1 MPGAAR
7 LTSPRICVV
16 GGGINGAGIAWELA
30 RKGYEVTLFEKNRF
44 GGATSSSTTKMI
56 HGGLRY
62 LETGSFRLVRESL
75 RERAF
80 LLEALPD
87 VVKPIRIVIPVYR
100 SSPRSALT
108 LRLGLTLYD
117 LLAGRRRIG
126 RHQRHDSRE
135 IASQLKLKGE
145 GLRSILSYW
154 DAQVDDHDLVQ
165 RVIAA
170 ARRDGAEA
178 HEQCPVTR
186 LEWERHQWSVSA
198 GGTDRSFDY
207 LVNAVGP
214 WMNEYLRQHALPTRY
229 RLTLLR
235 GSHVV
240 LDRPAMK
247 AGVLI
252 QSSEGRVLFVLP
264 WKGATLVGTTEAVHE
279 SMREPV
285 TATPEEV
292 SYLLE
297 RFNHYFAEPASERE
311 VTETFAGVRPLIESR
326 ANPSKISREY
336 KIEISGSMI
345 NVFGGKMTTFMALS
359 RRVGRAV
366 DRLAGARRAAR
377 PPIFT
382 EDYQNASGE
391 QR

>member
-1 MPGAAR
+1 MPGASR
-7 LTSPRICVV
+7 LTPSVCVV

-30 RKGYEVTLFEKNRF
+30 RKGYAVTLFEKGRF

-62 LETGSFRLVRESL
+62 LENGSLRLVRESL

-87 VVKPIRIVIPVYR
+87 VVRPIRIVVPVYR
-100 SSPRSALT
+100 DSPRSAPLV
-108 LRLGLTLYD
+108 RVGLSLYD
-117 LLAGRRRIG
+117 LLAGRQRIG
-126 RHQRHDSRE
+126 RHRLLDRREVVSRLNLR
-135 IASQLKLKGE
+135 SE
-145 GLRSILSYW
+145 GLRAALCYW
-154 DAQVDDHDLVQ
+154 DAQVDDYELVQ

-170 ARRDGAEA
+170 AHRDGAEA
-178 HEQCPVTR
+178 HEESEITL
-186 LEWERHQWSVSA
+186 LEREREQWSVRA
-198 GGTDRSFDY
+198 GAMDRRFDY

-214 WMNEYLRQHALPTRY
+214 WMNEYLRQHSLSSKY
-229 RLTLLR
+229 RLTLVR
-235 GSHVV
+235 GSHIV
-240 LDRPAMK
+240 LRRPAMQD
-247 AGVLI
+247 GVLI

-264 WKGATLVGTTEAVHE
+264 WKGRTLVGTTEAIHE

-285 TATPEEV
+285 SATEEEV

-297 RFNHYFAEPASERE
+297 RFNLYFEEPATREE

-336 KIEISGSMI
+336 KIETGEAMI
-345 NVFGGKMTTFMALS
+345 NVFGGKMTTFMALA

-366 DRLAGARRAAR
+366 DQLAGSPREAR
-377 PPIFT
+377 PPLFP
-382 EDYQNASGE
+382 SGDDHRPSGV